1 MNIEEFVG
9 KNEKYIL
16 LAVLLLFTVLRLPYL
31 LQESVW
37 SDEAVY
43 IWMGQK
49 VLQDP
54 GFILTST
61 PAHMAYGYLFS
72 ILGALLNTLFSALH
86 SARILTLLFS
96 VITAASTYYVLRKIT
111 NVYAAMLGAA
121 FLGFNALHI
130 FLTNRALLD
139 VPLTCMFSLLLAA
152 FVRFRPDDVR
162 GGLIIGLISTLTI
175 FTKSSGLLVIPIALI
190 SLIAMYPDAGLLK
203 KRGMQIAIAGILIS
217 GAITAANNYFH
228 FGRFTSEEASAFA
241 ASYIFSGTPTHY
253 IQNSGFIYTVPIF
266 LLALIGAYLS
276 FGEKRLRGASVL
288 FFTLF
293 LFFSFIIGE
302 KVNRYV
308 LPTVPAAIIL
318 AVYSLV
324 WIFKKLKIPNYLVL
338 AVVLLP
344 LLSVPQ
350 SLALLESKSTSY
362 TGFDELG
369 KSVAQ
374 LDSVYNFDVIHAQ
387 SARQIRAFSGIDYVS
402 DGGKIK
408 WLPENLENMSRGNVL
423 LQVDIWEYAAPEW
436 VYPLSQEKLNTI
448 FEHNFTVINVVE
460 RDYPTPDGVQK
471 VPVGLLLVKQ
481 SLR

>member
-203 KRGMQIAIAGILIS
+203 KRGMQIAIAGILICR
-217 GAITAANNYFH
+217 AL
-228 FGRFTSEEASAFA
+228 A
-241 ASYIFSGTPTHY
+241 ASF
-253 IQNSGFIYTVPIF
+253 FIRHAPSRREYW
-266 LLALIGAYLS
+266 
-276 FGEKRLRGASVL
+276 
-288 FFTLF
+288 
-293 LFFSFIIGE
+293 
-302 KVNRYV
+302 
-308 LPTVPAAIIL
+308 
-318 AVYSLV
+318 V
-324 WIFKKLKIPNYLVL
+324 W
-338 AVVLLP
+338 
-344 LLSVPQ
+344 
-350 SLALLESKSTSY
+350 TCRW
-362 TGFDELG
+362 T
-369 KSVAQ
+369 KSVW
-374 LDSVYNFDVIHAQ
+374 YI
-387 SARQIRAFSGIDYVS
+387 
-402 DGGKIK
+402 
-408 WLPENLENMSRGNVL
+408 NL
-423 LQVDIWEYAAPEW
+423 
-436 VYPLSQEKLNTI
+436 KL
-448 FEHNFTVINVVE
+448 
-460 RDYPTPDGVQK
+460 
-471 VPVGLLLVKQ
+471 
-481 SLR
+481 